1 MIGPGWITLPIRM
14 QSYTG
19 RPPYRRS
26 LLGAAAMLSFVATH
40 LGAQTGP
47 ADSSLAARHAAAP
60 VARAHPT
67 QKPPVVN
74 GRLDDEAW
82 NDAPPFAGFVQ
93 RELQEG
99 APVTERTEVRILTDG
114 EALYIGAWLYDRD
127 PSRIVPGEK
136 VRDVELGNSDYFAI
150 ILDTYLDRQN
160 GFVFATTPAAIE
172 YDGQVVKEGE
182 GGGVTQ
188 TGQTRAQSGSMGGF
202 NLNWD
207 GSWTV
212 ATSVDSLGWYAEFRI
227 PFSTLRYGGGSTQT
241 WGLNFARSIR
251 RKNEEAFWAFIPRQF
266 NLYRLSRAGM
276 ITGLQVPVRRVATV
290 TPYVLGGMQ
299 RAYAINTTTGRLG
312 YDETRPTEVGADL
325 KFGLTPSLTLD
336 LTYNTDFA
344 QVEVDEQRTNLTR
357 FPLFFP
363 EKRPFFLENAGVFS
377 AGTPQAVE
385 LFFTR
390 RIGIDSVGRP
400 VPIIGG
406 GRVSGRVAGL
416 TVGMLQLFTEDLDN
430 GPPTT
435 SYSVARVSRE
445 LSARSRIGALAVQRM
460 STDDTRDFN
469 RTYALDGRI
478 GAGQNWT
485 FDWWGAKTE
494 TPGRTGDEFGYSA
507 RAGYTTAD
515 WNNTLRFMQVG
526 DGFNPEVGFLNR
538 FGGYRYYEVALMRFV
553 RHREWSWFKQW
564 NPHSS
569 FRGYYGLDGFY
580 QSGQW
585 HVDLTEVEFANG
597 GRFGPELNIYHEGL
611 QKPFEISP
619 GVILPVGNYDYPTI
633 GLDAS
638 SNPSAP
644 VSLTVRGDFGPFYNG
659 HRNGGTA
666 TLVMRHGASFT
677 TSLLFDY
684 NDVHLDQGNFVRELV
699 GTRFA
704 YFFTPRIL
712 MQSLIQYNNQ
722 ARAWTANARFGW
734 LNTAGT
740 GLFVVF
746 NEGQVA
752 DGFFDWVH
760 PQSRSFI
767 VKYTRQFGTGG

>member
-1 MIGPGWITLPIRM
+1 MIIVATA
-14 QSYTG
+14 TV
-19 RPPYRRS
+19 S
-26 LLGAAAMLSFVATH
+26 LSAAA
-40 LGAQTGP
+40 LGQNGS
-47 ADSSLAARHAAAP
+47 ADSSGAHRAAP
-60 VARAHPT
+60 VARAHAIET
-67 QKPPVVN
+67 APVIN
-74 GRLDDEAW
+74 GKLDDPAW
-82 NDAPPFAGFVQ
+82 AGAHPFSGFVQ
-93 RELQEG
+93 RELHEG
-99 APVTERTEVRILTDG
+99 APISERTEVRILTDG
-114 EALYIGAWLYDRD
+114 QALYVGAWLYDRD

-136 VRDVELGNSDYFAI
+136 VRDVTLTNSDYFAI

-160 GFVFATTPAAIE
+160 GFVFATTPAAVE

-227 PFSTLRYGGGSTQT
+227 PFSTLRYGGGATQN

-266 NLYRLSRAGM
+266 NLYRLSRAGTM
-276 ITGLQVPVRRVATV
+276 AGIRVPVRRVATV

-299 RAYAINTTTGRLG
+299 RAYALDPEGRL
-312 YDETRPTEVGADL
+312 DHASSRPGEVGADL

-363 EKRPFFLENAGVFS
+363 EKRPFFLENAGTFS
-377 AGTPQAVE
+377 AGTPQAVD

-390 RIGIDSVGRP
+390 RIGIDSIGRP

-416 TVGMLQLFTEDLDN
+416 TVGALQLFTEDVSS
-430 GPPTT
+430 GPPTM
-435 SYSVARVSRE
+435 SYTVARVSRE
-445 LSARSRIGALAVQRM
+445 LSSRSRVGALAVQRM
-460 STDDTRDFN
+460 ATEDTRDHN
-469 RTYALDGRI
+469 RTYAIDGRI
-478 GAGQNWT
+478 GAGENWT
-485 FDWWGAKTE
+485 FDWWGSKTE
-494 TPGRTGDEFGYSA
+494 TPGRSGDDFAYSA
-507 RAGYTTAD
+507 RAGYQTGD
-515 WNNTLRFMQVG
+515 WNNGIRFIQVG
-526 DGFNPEVGFLNR
+526 DAFNPEVGFLNR
-538 FGGYRYYEVALMRFV
+538 SGGYRFYDISFMRLV
-553 RHREWSWFKQW
+553 RVPSWKWLKQW

-569 FRGYYGLDGFY
+569 FRGYYGLDGYY

-611 QKPFEISP
+611 QQPFEIDS
-619 GVILPVGNYDYPTI
+619 GIVLPVGNYDYPTF
-633 GLDAS
+633 GLDFS
-638 SNPSAP
+638 SNPSSP
-644 VSLTVRGDFGPFYNG
+644 LSLTLRGDVGPFYNG
-659 HRNGGTA
+659 TRRGGSA
-666 TLVMRHGASFT
+666 TIVGRVGASFT
-677 TSLLFDY
+677 SSLLVDY
-684 NDVHLDQGNFVRELV
+684 NDVHLDQGNFVRFLT
-699 GTRFA
+699 GTRLA

-712 MQSLIQYNNQ
+712 VQSLVQYNNQ
-722 ARAWTANARFGW
+722 AQAWTANARFGW

-752 DGFFDWVH
+752 DGFFDWVR
-760 PQSRSFI
+760 PQSRSLI
-767 VKYTRQFGTGG
+767 VKYTKQFGTGG